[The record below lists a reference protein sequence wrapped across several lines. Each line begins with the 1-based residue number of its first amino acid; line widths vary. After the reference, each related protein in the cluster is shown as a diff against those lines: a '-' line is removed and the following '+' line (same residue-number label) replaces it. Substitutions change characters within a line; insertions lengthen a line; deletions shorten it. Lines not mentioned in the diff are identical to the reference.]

1 MSDDFGSKRSLPR
14 VAVVIPIINEAS
26 TLGDTLGALLEQD
39 YPAELYEILV
49 VDGGSSDGWRG
60 VLASLN
66 AERVHIRVLLNPKRS
81 TPAALNLALASTDAD
96 AILWISG
103 HCVLSPNYI
112 SAAARA
118 FAEWPG
124 QVVGGRLLVRGEGV
138 RGRLNAMVLSSRFG
152 TGMAPLRFEARPGAT
167 QSVTFALYGR
177 RQLQKI
183 GGLDERFRRNQD
195 NDLWHRL
202 RQTGASFR
210 RVDAVATYL
219 APTTFAGL
227 WRRAWGNGSWN
238 IWSQRLRRGGLNWW
252 HFAPM
257 TMVGSGVLLTVVSLW
272 IRPARLVFLAL
283 VAAYAALAI
292 ASAWSAARSARA
304 WWARPILPFL
314 FLIHHAIYGMGSWLA
329 LLRPVPT
336 VRRGAERHLEPQ
348 SLAKGGAAP

>member
-1 MSDDFGSKRSLPR
+1 MSDPPRRELPPPR
-14 VAVVIPIINEAS
+14 VAVVIPILNEAK

-39 YPAELYEILV
+39 YPDPLYEILV
-49 VDGGSSDGWRG
+49 VDGGSSDGWRE
-60 VLASLN
+60 VLTSLN
-66 AERVHIRVLLNPKRS
+66 AERVHIRVLLNYKRS

-112 SAAARA
+112 STAARTL
-118 FAEWPG
+118 AERPG

-167 QSVTFALYGR
+167 QSVTFALYDR
-177 RQLQKI
+177 RQLQQI
-183 GGLDERFRRNQD
+183 GGLDERFMRNQD
-195 NDLWHRL
+195 NDLWNRL

-219 APTTFAGL
+219 APPTFAGL
-227 WRRAWGNGSWN
+227 WRRAWENGSWN
-238 IWSQRLRRGGLNWW
+238 IWSQRLRKGGLNWW

-257 TMVGSGVLLTVVSLW
+257 AMVGGGVLLTVVSLW
-272 IRPARLVFLAL
+272 VRPARLVFLAL
-283 VAAYAALAI
+283 VAVYAALAI
-292 ASAWSAARSARA
+292 ASAWSAARTARA
-304 WWARPILPFL
+304 WWAMPILPFL
-314 FLIHHAIYGMGSWLA
+314 FLIHHAIYGMGSWVA

-336 VRRGAERHLEPQ
+336 VRRGVERQLEPQ
-348 SLAKGGAAP
+348 SPRRAA